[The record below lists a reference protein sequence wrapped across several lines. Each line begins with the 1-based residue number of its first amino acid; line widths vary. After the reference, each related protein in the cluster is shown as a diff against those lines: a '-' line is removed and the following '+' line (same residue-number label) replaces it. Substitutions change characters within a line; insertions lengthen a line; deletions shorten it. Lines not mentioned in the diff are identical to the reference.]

1 MLKSTISLFAIICSL
16 FYASHASVEPISK
29 KTLYK
34 CISVEM
40 DEFSMSYNTHFKHVS
55 LVWTT
60 TMEKDND
67 FFVVERSTDGFHFE
81 SIKTIDGAG
90 NSEEKQ
96 EYITEDEHPIQG
108 ISYYRIKMLTKEG
121 SHSYSE
127 TKSINIIVNPE
138 RNISFSIR
146 PNPSK
151 GKFNIKYEQNEVG
164 EHKNLKITVQDEY
177 KKVFYSEKI
186 PVEPFKEQFIQIDLE
201 GKLDRGIYF
210 VTISSDKESNRQR
223 VIIEE

>member
-1 MLKSTISLFAIICSL
+1 MPKSAIALFAFICAL
-16 FYASHASVEPISK
+16 FYTSFASAKPTCKKVFYKCFSVEI
-29 KTLYK
+29 
-34 CISVEM
+34 

-60 TMEKDND
+60 TMEKNND

-121 SHSYSE
+121 NHSYSE
-127 TKSINIIVNPE
+127 TKSINIILNPE
-138 RNISFSIR
+138 HNISFSIR

-164 EHKNLKITVQDEY
+164 EHKNLKITVQDGS

-201 GKLDRGIYF
+201 KKLEPGIYF

-223 VIIEE
+223 ILIE